1 MKAMRTRAAAVL
13 MAALLLGG
21 CASGGGGSGTAP
33 GNASSPGAAGDTAA
47 AAAITIQDF
56 AYGAPLTVAPGTTV
70 TVTNMDAAA
79 HTVTADKGK
88 AFDAK
93 VAGHGGTATFTAP
106 STPGTYPYHC
116 TYHPEMHGTLTV
128 K

>member
-1 MKAMRTRAAAVL
+1 MKAMRARAAAVL

-21 CASGGGGSGTAP
+21 CASGGSSGTSP
-33 GNASSPGAAGDTAA
+33 GNASAPGAAGETTAA
-47 AAAITIQDF
+47 ASITIKDF
-56 AYGAPLTVAPGTTV
+56 AYGAPLTVAPGATV

-79 HTVTADKGK
+79 HTVTADKGQ

-106 STPGTYPYHC
+106 STAGTYPYHC